1 MNTFQRKRIKMKFE
15 IKNRFSGEVQITA
28 DIDCEESAALSVKI
42 GLAVKWAIKHNAN
55 LRGADLR
62 GAYLGGADLRGADLG
77 GAYLC
82 GANMRGANLR
92 GADLGGA
99 YLGGADLRGADLRG
113 ADLGG
118 ADLRGADLGGANLGG
133 ANLRGANLRGADLG
147 GANLGGANL
156 RAFKHDLWGILIRY
170 KNEVPELVNYIKQGK
185 IDGSCYSGECSCL
198 MGTFATIKN
207 ADIEDNK
214 FSIKDAKSPAEQWF
228 AMIKPGNTPEN
239 NFASKMAL
247 QWIEEFLSLIESKK

>member
-77 GAYLC
+77 GAYL
-82 GANMRGANLR
+82 
-92 GADLGGA
+92 GGA
-99 YLGGADLRGADLRG
+99 Y
-113 ADLGG
+113 
-118 ADLRGADLGGANLGG
+118 
-133 ANLRGANLRGADLG
+133 LRGANLRGADLG

>member
-62 GAYLGGADLRGADLG
+62 GAYLGGAD
-77 GAYLC
+77 
-82 GANMRGANLR
+82 LR